1 MDTLNTGAG
10 GVFDEN
16 QLTLTFKDIDEQF
29 DGMYD
34 EFGNTADEFF
44 ALRTG
49 IKQDRVQAARR
60 LADEGIFGKDAIE
73 KSGFFGIDAANVDM
87 EEILKDIEEMFKDGK
102 RLTQE
107 QIADLIILFG
117 EFGRDAI
124 QQIKIINDAIITETT
139 EIFSDTETEKEKE
152 NISELGTSI
161 QNLTEDIYN
170 FGSAREELFFGGK
183 YGNVTGSLYKQ
194 VVKQGVVTLYNK
206 MDIVMTNNFNGFFN
220 EEEAAQRIIN
230 VLNEVAPSLT
240 TQ

>member
-1 MDTLNTGAG
+1 
-10 GVFDEN
+10 
-16 QLTLTFKDIDEQF
+16 
-29 DGMYD
+29 
-34 EFGNTADEFF
+34 
-44 ALRTG
+44 
-49 IKQDRVQAARR
+49 
-60 LADEGIFGKDAIE
+60 
-73 KSGFFGIDAANVDM
+73 M

-194 VVKQGVVTLYNK
+194 VVKQGVGTLYNK